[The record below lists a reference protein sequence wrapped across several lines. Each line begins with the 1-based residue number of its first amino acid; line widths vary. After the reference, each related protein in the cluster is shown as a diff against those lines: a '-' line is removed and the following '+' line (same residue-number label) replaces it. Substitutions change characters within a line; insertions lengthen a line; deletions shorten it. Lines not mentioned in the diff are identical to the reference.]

1 MIINFKLIAE
11 LLQRII
17 IINIVLHSW
26 ILCLI
31 HVFIVFFLTF
41 QYLLDFIP
49 HSLCEIVSNIENL
62 YILVG
67 KNQKGIVK
75 LVNGM
80 LIVFWVYSIYY
91 QMASTNE

>member
-1 MIINFKLIAE
+1 MY
-11 LLQRII
+11 LL
-17 IINIVLHSW
+17 
-26 ILCLI
+26 
-31 HVFIVFFLTF
+31 FFLTF

-62 YILVG
+62 CILVG

-80 LIVFWVYSIYY
+80 LIVF
-91 QMASTNE
+91 